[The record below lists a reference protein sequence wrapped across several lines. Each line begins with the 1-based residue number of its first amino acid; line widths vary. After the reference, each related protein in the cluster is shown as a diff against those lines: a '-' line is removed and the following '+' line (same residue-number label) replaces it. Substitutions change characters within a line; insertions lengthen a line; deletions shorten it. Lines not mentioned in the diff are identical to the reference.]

1 MGRNPLIIGIT
12 GRIASGKDTVS
23 KIISNKYGF
32 CEINA
37 DKLGHLVL
45 HEKKEEI
52 VKILGQKIL
61 NTKNEIDRLLI
72 RNLVFNDSK
81 ELKKLESIS
90 HPIILNKIKKILIQN
105 QSTKILINAALL
117 FKINLEKF
125 CNYIIVVKAK
135 THIIKNRLSYSMP
148 NVDLNIINKI
158 LKIQKDIF
166 FKKNI
171 INLRIINI
179 INNKNY
185 AYLEKEI
192 ERKMQGIINYE
203 RFKRKQ

>member
-12 GRIASGKDTVS
+12 GKIASGKDVTS

-32 CEINA
+32 YEINV
-37 DKLGHLVL
+37 DKLGHLAL

-52 VKILGQKIL
+52 VKIFGQKIL
-61 NTKNEIDRLLI
+61 NTKNEIDKLLI
-72 RNLVFNDSK
+72 RNLVFNNNK

-105 QSTKILINAALL
+105 QSTKIIINAALL
-117 FKINLEKF
+117 FKLNLEKL
-125 CNYIIVVKAK
+125 CDYIIVVKAK
-135 THIIKNRLSYSMP
+135 IPIIKNRLSYSMP
-148 NVDLNIINKI
+148 RIDSNIINKI

-185 AYLEKEI
+185 TYLEKEI
-192 ERKMQGIINYE
+192 EKKMQEIINYE
-203 RFKRKQ
+203 RFE

>member
-12 GRIASGKDTVS
+12 GRIASGKDTAS

-32 CEINA
+32 YEINA

-45 HEKKEEI
+45 YEKKEEI
-52 VKILGQKIL
+52 VKIFGKKIL
-61 NTKNEIDRLLI
+61 NAKNEIDKLLI
-72 RNLVFNDSK
+72 RNLVFNDNK

-90 HPIILNKIKKILIQN
+90 HPIILNKIKKILVEN
-105 QSTKILINAALL
+105 QSSKIIINAALL
-117 FKINLEKF
+117 FKINLEKL
-125 CNYIIVVKAK
+125 CDYIIVVKAK
-135 THIIKNRLSYSMP
+135 TPIIKNRLSHSLP
-148 NVDLNIINKI
+148 SIDSNIINKI

-185 AYLEKEI
+185 KYLEKEI
-192 ERKMQGIINYE
+192 EKKMQGIINYE
-203 RFKRKQ
+203 RFK

>member
-1 MGRNPLIIGIT
+1 MGRHPLIIGIT

-23 KIISNKYGF
+23 KIIKNKYGF

-52 VKILGQKIL
+52 VKIFGQKIL
-61 NTKNEIDRLLI
+61 NTKNEINRLLI
-72 RNLVFNDSK
+72 RNLVFNSNK

-90 HPIILNKIKKILIQN
+90 HPAILNKIKKILIQN
-105 QSTKILINAALL
+105 QSKKILINAALL

-135 THIIKNRLSYSMP
+135 TPIIKNRLSYSMP
-148 NVDLNIINKI
+148 NLDLNIINKI

-192 ERKMQGIINYE
+192 EKKMQGIINYE
-203 RFKRKQ
+203 RFKRK

>member
-32 CEINA
+32 YEISA

-45 HEKKEEI
+45 HEKKEEL
-52 VKILGQKIL
+52 VKIFGQKIL
-61 NTKNEIDRLLI
+61 NTRNEIDRLLI
-72 RNLVFNDSK
+72 RNLVFNDNK

-90 HPIILNKIKKILIQN
+90 HPIIFNKIKKILIQK
-105 QSTKILINAALL
+105 QSTKIIINAALL
-117 FKINLEKF
+117 FKINLEKL
-125 CNYIIVVKAK
+125 CDYIIVVKAN
-135 THIIKNRLSYSMP
+135 TPIIKNRLSYSMP
-148 NVDLNIINKI
+148 SIDSNIINKI
-158 LKIQKDIF
+158 LEIQKDIF

-171 INLRIINI
+171 INLKIINI

-192 ERKMQGIINYE
+192 EKKMQGIINYE
-203 RFKRKQ
+203 RFE

>member
-12 GRIASGKDTVS
+12 GKIASGKDVTS

-32 CEINA
+32 YEINV
-37 DKLGHLVL
+37 DKLGHLAL

-52 VKILGQKIL
+52 VKIFGQKIL
-61 NTKNEIDRLLI
+61 NTKNEIDKLLI
-72 RNLVFNDSK
+72 RNLVFNNNK

-105 QSTKILINAALL
+105 QSTKIIINAALL
-117 FKINLEKF
+117 FKLNLEKL
-125 CNYIIVVKAK
+125 CDYIIVVKAK
-135 THIIKNRLSYSMP
+135 IPIIKNRLSYSMP
-148 NVDLNIINKI
+148 NIDSNIINKI

-185 AYLEKEI
+185 TYLEKEI
-192 ERKMQGIINYE
+192 EKKMQEIINYE
-203 RFKRKQ
+203 RFE

>member
-32 CEINA
+32 CEINV

-45 HEKKEEI
+45 REKKEEI
-52 VKILGQKIL
+52 VKIFGQKIL

-72 RNLVFNDSK
+72 RNLVFNDGK

-135 THIIKNRLSYSMP
+135 TPIIKNRLSYSMP
-148 NVDLNIINKI
+148 NIDLNIINKI

-179 INNKNY
+179 INNENY
-185 AYLEKEI
+185 TSLEKEI
-192 ERKMQGIINYE
+192 EKKMQGIINYE

>member
-32 CEINA
+32 YEISA

-45 HEKKEEI
+45 YEKKEEL
-52 VKILGQKIL
+52 VKIFGQKIL
-61 NTKNEIDRLLI
+61 NTRNEIDRLLI
-72 RNLVFNDSK
+72 RNLVFNDNK

-90 HPIILNKIKKILIQN
+90 HPIIFNKIKKILIQN
-105 QSTKILINAALL
+105 QSTKIIINAALL
-117 FKINLEKF
+117 FKINLEKL
-125 CNYIIVVKAK
+125 CDYIIVVKAN
-135 THIIKNRLSYSMP
+135 TPIIKNRLSYSMP
-148 NVDLNIINKI
+148 SIDSNIINKI
-158 LKIQKDIF
+158 LEIQKDIF

-171 INLRIINI
+171 INLKIINI

-192 ERKMQGIINYE
+192 EKKMQEIINYE
-203 RFKRKQ
+203 RFE

>member
-12 GRIASGKDTVS
+12 GRIASGKDAAS

-32 CEINA
+32 YEINA
-37 DKLGHLVL
+37 DKLGHSVL
-45 HEKKEEI
+45 HEKKEEL
-52 VKILGQKIL
+52 VKIFGQKIL

-72 RNLVFNDSK
+72 RNLVFNDSGA
-81 ELKKLESIS
+81 LKKLESIS
-90 HPIILNKIKKILIQN
+90 HPIILNKTKKILIQS

-117 FKINLEKF
+117 FKINLEKL
-125 CNYIIVVKAK
+125 CDYIIVVKAK
-135 THIIKNRLSYSMP
+135 TSIIKNRLSYSTP
-148 NVDLNIINKI
+148 NIDLNIINKI

-192 ERKMQGIINYE
+192 EKKMRGIINYE
-203 RFKRKQ
+203 RFE

>member
-1 MGRNPLIIGIT
+1 MGRNSLIIGIT
-12 GRIASGKDTVS
+12 GKIASGKDTAS

-32 CEINA
+32 YEINA

-52 VKILGQKIL
+52 VKIFGQKIL
-61 NTKNEIDRLLI
+61 NTKNEIDKLLI
-72 RNLVFNDSK
+72 RNLVFNDNK

-105 QSTKILINAALL
+105 QSRKIIINAALL
-117 FKINLEKF
+117 FKINLEKL
-125 CNYIIVVKAK
+125 CDYIIVIK
-135 THIIKNRLSYSMP
+135 TKTPIIKNRLAYSMP
-148 NVDLNIINKI
+148 SIDSNIINKI

-171 INLRIINI
+171 INLKIINV

-192 ERKMQGIINYE
+192 EKKMQEIINYE
-203 RFKRKQ
+203 RFE

>member
-1 MGRNPLIIGIT
+1 MGRHPLIIGIT

-23 KIISNKYGF
+23 KIIKNKYGF

-52 VKILGQKIL
+52 VKIFGQKIL
-61 NTKNEIDRLLI
+61 NTKNEINRLLI
-72 RNLVFNDSK
+72 RNLVFNNNK

-90 HPIILNKIKKILIQN
+90 HPAILNKIKKILIQN
-105 QSTKILINAALL
+105 QSKKILINAALL

-135 THIIKNRLSYSMP
+135 TSIIKNRLSYSIP

-192 ERKMQGIINYE
+192 EKKMQGIINYE
-203 RFKRKQ
+203 RFKRK

>member
-12 GRIASGKDTVS
+12 GRIASGKDTAS

-32 CEINA
+32 YEINA

-45 HEKKEEI
+45 YEKKEEI
-52 VKILGQKIL
+52 VKIFGKKIL
-61 NTKNEIDRLLI
+61 NAKNEIDKLLI
-72 RNLVFNDSK
+72 RNLVFNDNE

-90 HPIILNKIKKILIQN
+90 HPIILNKIKKILLEN
-105 QSTKILINAALL
+105 QSSKIIINAALL
-117 FKINLEKF
+117 FKINLEKL
-125 CNYIIVVKAK
+125 CDYIIVVKAK
-135 THIIKNRLSYSMP
+135 APIIKNRLSHSLP
-148 NVDLNIINKI
+148 SIDSNIINKI

-185 AYLEKEI
+185 KYLEKEI
-192 ERKMQGIINYE
+192 EKKMQGIINYE
-203 RFKRKQ
+203 RFK

>member
-1 MGRNPLIIGIT
+1 MGRHPLIIGIT

-23 KIISNKYGF
+23 KIIKNKYGF

-52 VKILGQKIL
+52 VKIFGQKIL
-61 NTKNEIDRLLI
+61 NTKNEINRLLI
-72 RNLVFNDSK
+72 RNLVFNNNK

-90 HPIILNKIKKILIQN
+90 HPAILNKIKKILIQN
-105 QSTKILINAALL
+105 QSKKILINAALL

-135 THIIKNRLSYSMP
+135 TPIIKNRLSYSMP
-148 NVDLNIINKI
+148 NIDLNIINKI

-192 ERKMQGIINYE
+192 EKKMQGIINYE
-203 RFKRKQ
+203 RFKRK

>member
-12 GRIASGKDTVS
+12 GRIASGKDTAS

-32 CEINA
+32 YEINA

-45 HEKKEEI
+45 YEKKEEI
-52 VKILGQKIL
+52 VKIFGKKIL
-61 NTKNEIDRLLI
+61 NAKNEIDKLLI
-72 RNLVFNDSK
+72 RNLVFNDNE

-90 HPIILNKIKKILIQN
+90 HPIILNKIKKILLEN
-105 QSTKILINAALL
+105 QSSKIIINAALL
-117 FKINLEKF
+117 FKINLEKL
-125 CNYIIVVKAK
+125 CDYIIVVKAK
-135 THIIKNRLSYSMP
+135 TPIIKNRLSNSLP
-148 NVDLNIINKI
+148 SIDSNIINKI

-185 AYLEKEI
+185 KYLEKEI
-192 ERKMQGIINYE
+192 EKKMQGIINYE
-203 RFKRKQ
+203 RFK

>member
-12 GRIASGKDTVS
+12 GKIASGKDVTS

-32 CEINA
+32 YEINV
-37 DKLGHLVL
+37 DKLGHLAL

-52 VKILGQKIL
+52 VKIFGQKIL
-61 NTKNEIDRLLI
+61 NTKNEIDKLLI
-72 RNLVFNDSK
+72 RNLVFNNNK

-105 QSTKILINAALL
+105 QSTKIIINAALL
-117 FKINLEKF
+117 FKLNLEKL
-125 CNYIIVVKAK
+125 CDYIIVVKAK
-135 THIIKNRLSYSMP
+135 IPIIKNRLSYSMP
-148 NVDLNIINKI
+148 SIDSNIINKI

-185 AYLEKEI
+185 TYLEKEI
-192 ERKMQGIINYE
+192 EKKMQEIINYE
-203 RFKRKQ
+203 RFE